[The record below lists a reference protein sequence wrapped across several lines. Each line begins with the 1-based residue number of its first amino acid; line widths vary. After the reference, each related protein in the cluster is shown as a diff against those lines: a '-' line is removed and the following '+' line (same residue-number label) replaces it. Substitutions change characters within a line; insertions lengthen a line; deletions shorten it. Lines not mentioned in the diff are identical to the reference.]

1 MINYLDSFRD
11 RMQRSEKGFAEQ
23 SAAAFI
29 EKGTN
34 STLVDFG
41 DKENVRAAIV
51 LNSEKEPN
59 TWYLYLYPNE
69 PIEVGDYFRNK
80 DEIYFVIKQEKMIA
94 NVSYNKFLFYHANYI
109 IDKDEKEL
117 GLCFIGP
124 LEKYVNNR
132 LEDSTLLLS
141 NTKPI
146 VIFPKKV
153 HAAKIGDEFEIGGR
167 PWKIIEYDDITNPY
181 ICYCS
186 VELTT
191 RKTNT
196 FAETIPEVYGL
207 REEKIETLKCGVRHK
222 IKIEDGYFAS
232 TPSVTIL
239 RKNPNSIEFKIPY
252 WIKNIEITTKENWV
266 EVTKKYK
273 VV

>member
-1 MINYLDSFRD
+1 MINYIDNFRD
-11 RMQRSEKGFAEQ
+11 RMKRSEKGFIEE
-23 SAAAFI
+23 SAAIFI

-41 DKENVRAAIV
+41 DREDVRASIV

-69 PIEVGDYFRNK
+69 PIEVGDYFRNAG
-80 DEIYFVIKQEKMIA
+80 DIYFITRKEKIIA
-94 NVSYNKFLFYHANYI
+94 DVSYNKFFFYHANYV
-109 IDKDEKEL
+109 IDKDDKQL
-117 GLCFIGP
+117 WLCFIGP
-124 LEKYVNNR
+124 QERYVNSK
-132 LEDSTLLLS
+132 LEDSTLLLN

-146 VIFPKKV
+146 IIFPKKA

-167 PWKIIEYDDITNPY
+167 PWKIVEYDDITNPY

-196 FAETIPEVYGL
+196 FDVTIPTVYGL
-207 REEKIETLKCGVRHK
+207 NDSNLETLKCG
-222 IKIEDGYFAS
+222 IKHTFRIEDGFFAS
-232 TPSVTIL
+232 TPSVTVL
-239 RKNPNSIEFKIPY
+239 RKNPNSVEFKIPY

-266 EVTKKYK
+266 EKIKKYK